1 MIFRPRHSR
10 WSDAKLIARVAEGDE
25 GAFGELLRRHQG
37 AVYAFACRML
47 RDSHEAEDVAQE
59 TFLRLYR
66 ASARYRPDASL
77 RAYLLRIT
85 KNICIDHFRKKRP
98 ELMDELPDT
107 TTLET
112 PQDLLEGAI
121 TIDHLEKAIDRLPVN
136 QRTALLLRHT
146 EQLSYNRI
154 AEVMDLSVG
163 AVESLLVRARRTM
176 KHSLASLQE

>member
-1 MIFRPRHSR
+1 MIFRSR
-10 WSDAKLIARVAEGDE
+10 YRRLSDADLVADVAQGDE
-25 GAFGELLRRHQG
+25 RAFSELLNRHQN

-47 RDSHEAEDVAQE
+47 QDSQEAEDVAQE
-59 TFLRLYR
+59 TFLRLYQTSR
-66 ASARYRPDASL
+66 RYQPTASL

-98 ELMDELPDT
+98 ELMDELPDPAT
-107 TTLET
+107 VQT

-121 TIDHLEKAIDRLPVN
+121 AVQSLEKAIDRLPVN

-154 AEVMDLSVG
+154 AEVMDVSIG
-163 AVESLLVRARRTM
+163 AVESLLVRARRTL
-176 KHSLASLQE
+176 KQHLADLQE